1 MKDKIFSN
9 GRKAFLVLVEEL
21 LVIMAVLCLTV
32 AAVSVTRMDNNI
44 SIINRSAV
52 FERSDLFRSM
62 VADKITEI
70 VESSHL
76 KSNFERNG
84 EFYGRKIVD
93 LAEYV
98 EDGRISGQQNRS
110 MGYKL
115 SDLLHWSRKG
125 LRYKYREDRDAIA
138 ADAEMPQTYKEGTLS
153 DSEGVTIELDEEYF
167 PAHGRSLFDYSN
179 DKYSDED
186 LLKLLEQTLVKIQE
200 DYQDYK
206 ELGVELK
213 SDNTNV
219 RFFLTDYANANNYS
233 NIDTGTFKEDD
244 TIKTYRQY
252 LILDSRKLEY
262 ESNMFVTDG
271 YLFNMMTAFRDSF
284 EGNYYLEFAVDTLY
298 PVTDSIS
305 AARDEYYRYR
315 PVMQAASI
323 GALIFLMGA
332 FLCLAA
338 LTLATR
344 NEIVGFDRIKTE
356 IAGAFFS
363 LVGIQ
368 GLLFFAEK
376 TYELRNVEIE
386 ALCMAGAG
394 AAILNLFFLTG
405 YFSLVRRIKAGTL
418 YRDSLTNYI
427 LQKVDYISSGAA
439 GNTSGLFVIAR
450 TAIMFGIIIGVNL
463 VLFYLGTDNYENS
476 YFIALAGVDIIFF
489 ILLLNS
495 AFQRRKIL
503 SAVKEICQGNTSED
517 LDISGLNGDNAE
529 LGKAINSM
537 KDGLSSAMQ
546 SSIKTEKLKADL
558 ITNVS
563 HDIKTPLTSIINYV
577 GLLKRRDIEDE
588 KAREYIDILDQKSLR
603 LKTLTEDLVEASK
616 ITSGNISIEPVRLDF
631 GMMISQMEGE
641 IAEKF
646 EEAGLTL
653 VTTVP
658 YEEVYIYADGRRLF
672 RVLDNIYGNVAKYA
686 MPDTR
691 VYADLTATET
701 KAVFT
706 LKNISRQALNI
717 DASELTERFIR
728 GDVSRSTEG
737 SGLGLS
743 IAESLTELQNGEF
756 RIDLDGDLFKIILG
770 FERLK

>member
-1 MKDKIFSN
+1 VKDKIFSN

-32 AAVSVTRMDNNI
+32 AAVSVTRMDNNM
-44 SIINRSAV
+44 SIINRSPV
-52 FERSDLFRSM
+52 FERSDLFRSL
-62 VADKITEI
+62 VADRIAEI
-70 VESSHL
+70 VESSRL

-93 LAEYV
+93 LAEYM
-98 EDGRISGQQNRS
+98 EDGRISGQQSRS
-110 MGYKL
+110 VGYKL

-125 LRYKYREDRDAIA
+125 LKYKYRDDREIIA
-138 ADAEMPQTYKEGTLS
+138 ADAEMPSTYEEGSLS
-153 DSEGVTIELDEEYF
+153 DSEGVSIELQEEYP

-186 LLKLLEQTLVKIQE
+186 LLKLLEQALVRIQE

-206 ELGVELK
+206 ELGVELRR
-213 SDNTNV
+213 DNTNV
-219 RFFLTDYANANNYS
+219 RFFLTDYANANTYS
-233 NIDTGTFKEDD
+233 NIDTDAFKEDD
-244 TIKTYRQY
+244 TIKIYRQY

-262 ESNMFVTDG
+262 ESNMFVSDS
-271 YLFNMMTAFRDSF
+271 YLFNMMTSFRDSF
-284 EGNYYLEFAVDTLY
+284 DGNYYLEFAVDTGY

-315 PVMQAASI
+315 PVMQAATI
-323 GALIFLMGA
+323 GAVIFLIGG

-344 NEIVGFDRIKTE
+344 TEIVGFDRIKTE
-356 IAGAFFS
+356 IAGAFFAI
-363 LVGIQ
+363 VGIQ
-368 GLLFFAEK
+368 GLLFFADK
-376 TYELRNVEIE
+376 TYELKNVEIE

-394 AAILNLFFLTG
+394 AAIMNLFFLTG

-418 YRDSLTNYI
+418 YKDSLTNYI
-427 LQKVDYISSGAA
+427 LQKLEYASSGAA
-439 GNTSGLFVIAR
+439 GNTSGYFVIIR
-450 TAIMFGIIIGVNL
+450 TLILFGLIVGVNL
-463 VLFYLGTDNYENS
+463 FLFYMGMENYENS
-476 YFIALAGVDIIFF
+476 YFIALAGVDIVIF

-495 AFQRRKIL
+495 AFQRRRIL
-503 SAVKEICQGNTSED
+503 SAVKEICKGNTSED
-517 LDISGLNGDNAE
+517 LDISGLNGENAE

-537 KDGLSSAMQ
+537 KDGLSAAMQ

-577 GLLKRRDIEDE
+577 GLLKRREIEDD
-588 KAREYIDILDQKSLR
+588 KAREYIDILDQKSNR

-616 ITSGNISIEPVRLDF
+616 ITSGNISIEPVKLDF

-641 IAEKF
+641 AAEKF
-646 EEAGLTL
+646 EESGLTL

-658 YEEVYIYADGRRLF
+658 DEEVFIFADGRRLF

-691 VYADLTATET
+691 VYADLRATDTRAE
-701 KAVFT
+701 FT

-743 IAESLTELQNGEF
+743 IAESLTVLQNGEF
-756 RIDLDGDLFKIILG
+756 RIELDGDLFKVVIG
-770 FERLK
+770 FERMK